1 MFYSIYIY
9 AKSWVETVLL
19 KISNEIKLQVL
30 WEFLAVWL
38 QSLLHLKKKKRK
50 TETERGRK
58 KERQTEK
65 ATRMWILK
73 ASNFLGKIKLKYFN
87 V

>member
-38 QSLLHLKKKKRK
+38 QSLLHLKKKKKKDRDRERKKKRK
-50 TETERGRK
+50 TDRESYKDVNSKSFQFSR
-58 KERQTEK
+58 
-65 ATRMWILK
+65 
-73 ASNFLGKIKLKYFN
+73 
-87 V
+87 

>member
-38 QSLLHLKKKKRK
+38 QSLLHLKKKK
-50 TETERGRK
+50 
-58 KERQTEK
+58 KERQRQREEEK
-65 ATRMWILK
+65 KKDRQR
-73 ASNFLGKIKLKYFN
+73 KLQGCEF
-87 V
+87 